1 MTDETRF
8 DDEQVAEILRRASA
22 SPDGEDSA
30 GGREIAKAPGMSVS
44 DLQAIAGQVGIAP
57 EAVLRAAAEVARG
70 DHLPSERR
78 VMAGLPIA
86 VGRTVE
92 LPRNL
97 SDAEWDRV
105 VVDCQEIFAADGRT
119 TIRGSIREWRN
130 GNLRV
135 VLEPVGAGA
144 RLRLSTLQGGARAYL
159 RLGVGGLVSSAALL
173 AANALMLH
181 DGAAQGTAIF
191 FGITGVG
198 ALLRN
203 VLVLPAWARTRAQQM
218 EQLGRRI
225 GALLMRG
232 E

>member
-22 SPDGEDSA
+22 SPDGEESA
-30 GGREIAKAPGMSVS
+30 AGREIAKAPGMSVS

-92 LPRNL
+92 LPRNF

-105 VVDCQEIFAADGRT
+105 VVDCQEMFAADGP
-119 TIRGSIREWRN
+119 ICGL
-130 GNLRV
+130 GL
-135 VLEPVGAGA
+135 AD
-144 RLRLSTLQGGARAYL
+144 LSRQPRYWPP
-159 RLGVGGLVSSAALL
+159 
-173 AANALMLH
+173 ML
-181 DGAAQGTAIF
+181 
-191 FGITGVG
+191 
-198 ALLRN
+198 
-203 VLVLPAWARTRAQQM
+203 
-218 EQLGRRI
+218 
-225 GALLMRG
+225 
-232 E
+232 